1 MFSKLG
7 LFMSNRNKVTSIIEK
22 IADDCDI
29 NTMTREQ
36 MIDAQETVEFDI
48 GYVAGMTRAIEIM
61 EGKK

>member
-7 LFMSNRNKVTSIIEK
+7 LFMSNRNEVTAIIEK

-36 MIDAQETVEFDI
+36 MVDAQETVEFDI

>member
-1 MFSKLG
+1 
-7 LFMSNRNKVTSIIEK
+7 MSNRNKVTAIIEK

-36 MIDAQETVEFDI
+36 MVDAQETVEFDI

>member
-1 MFSKLG
+1 
-7 LFMSNRNKVTSIIEK
+7 
-22 IADDCDI
+22 
-29 NTMTREQ
+29 